1 MIFKVARKDIIWVFA
16 YDIVDNRARRRVAA
30 LLEDYAVRVQGSV
43 FEGRM
48 HKKTMLSLADKIEM
62 FLIQGDKL
70 RIYPLPDSLIK
81 KCHSYGGA
89 PLPEKDEFWLF

>member
-1 MIFKVARKDIIWVFA
+1 MARKDIIWVFA
-16 YDIVDNRARRRVAA
+16 YDIVDNKARRRVAT

-48 HKKTMLSLADKIEM
+48 NKKTMLALVAKIET
-62 FLIQGDKL
+62 FLIPGDKL
-70 RIYPLPDSLIK
+70 RVYPLPDNLIK